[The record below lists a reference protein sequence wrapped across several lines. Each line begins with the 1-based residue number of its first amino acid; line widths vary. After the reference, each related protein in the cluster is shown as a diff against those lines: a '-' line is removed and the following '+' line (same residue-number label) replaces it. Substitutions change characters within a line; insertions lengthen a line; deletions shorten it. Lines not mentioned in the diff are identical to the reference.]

1 MAVSCE
7 NAPMI
12 VDLLTIERLGDLNGV
27 VCLHGPLT
35 IENVRLFQNAIR
47 REEKADTVI
56 LDLTEVPYIDSSG
69 LGSLVSAYISRQK
82 MGRRVALTGVNE
94 RIFHLFEVTRTDSL
108 FSIFD
113 TVDHALQALRGRA
126 QA

>member
-1 MAVSCE
+1 MAVSFE
-7 NAPMI
+7 DAPMI
-12 VDLLTIERLGDLNGV
+12 VNLLTIERLGGMNGV

-35 IENVRLFQNAIR
+35 IENVLLFQNAIR

-56 LDLTEVPYIDSSG
+56 LDLTGVPYMDSSG

-94 RIFHLFEVTRTDSL
+94 RIFNLFEVTRTDSL
-108 FSIFD
+108 FLIFD
-113 TVDHALQALRGRA
+113 TIDHALAALGGGA

>member
-1 MAVSCE
+1 VVLKD
-7 NAPMI
+7 APMI
-12 VDLLTIERLGDLNGV
+12 VNPLTIERLEDLEGV

-35 IENVRLFQNAIR
+35 IENVLLFQNAIR

-56 LDLTEVPYIDSSG
+56 LDLTDVPYIDSSG
-69 LGSLVSAYISRQK
+69 LGSLVSAYISRHK

-94 RIFHLFEVTRTDSL
+94 RVFRLFEVTHTDSL
-108 FSIFD
+108 FLVFD
-113 TVDHALQALRGRA
+113 TVDHALEALRGAA

>member
-1 MAVSCE
+1 MVVCFE
-7 NAPMI
+7 DAPMI
-12 VDLLTIERLGDLNGV
+12 VNLLTIERLGDMNGV

-56 LDLTEVPYIDSSG
+56 LDLTGVPYIDSSG
-69 LGSLVSAYISRQK
+69 LGSLVGAYISRQK

-94 RIFHLFEVTRTDSL
+94 RIFNLFEVTRTDSL
-108 FSIFD
+108 FLIFD
-113 TVDHALQALRGRA
+113 TVDHALEALHGGA